1 MTAGLEP
8 DARAFGLS
16 VMHSAEPFR
25 AHDDGEKER
34 ERAGKARET
43 FLFLLASQCKPEA
56 WSVW

>member
-8 DARAFGLS
+8 DAGAFGLS
-16 VMHSAEPFR
+16 VMYSAEPFR

-43 FLFLLASQCKPEA
+43 FLFLLASQC
-56 WSVW
+56 